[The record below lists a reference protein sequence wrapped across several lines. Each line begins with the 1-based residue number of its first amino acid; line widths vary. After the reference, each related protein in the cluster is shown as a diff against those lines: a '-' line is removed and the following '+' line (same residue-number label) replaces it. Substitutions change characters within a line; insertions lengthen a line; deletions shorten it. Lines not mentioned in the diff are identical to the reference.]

1 MTSTSLTRVLRSS
14 KQLASPGQRCAWL
27 RLPGALLLGVLLLAV
42 GCQKDPSS
50 IGVGL
55 PSGQTNT
62 GAYLI
67 DTLTIRASTV
77 LRDSVVTSGSDYLL
91 VGRYAD
97 PLFGTLTAKSFFRL
111 TGAFQP
117 DPAFVYDSLTLV
129 LKPDAYRYGD
139 TTKTQALFEVH
150 RLVDQLSD
158 INPLFAAPRL
168 TPVNYDSTTLLNK
181 GGVAPKLRA
190 RPRAAA
196 LRLPLSDAFGQDL
209 LAKAQAGKLATQDD
223 FTAYLPGLALTAAAT
238 DNAAIVRMS
247 VSAAESALILYYHDP
262 TNPTVVLSTS
272 FNPTAR
278 HFYQLKANRSTA
290 GVPNLPRKAS
300 LQTVSST
307 LTGEQTFVEGVL
319 GLQTLL
325 EFPYLT
331 DVQLFGQNITVTS
344 ATALTAIVPS
354 SSLTPFVPAPPNLI
368 LNYTDGANH
377 PQGVYYAGQGGGP
390 QQPPIGIPYLS
401 GISAQTN
408 LEQGI
413 YSWPMADYCQNV
425 INRRIPNTGLLLSSI
440 TPTLP
445 NRVVLGGPRNR
456 ENKLT
461 LRLYFITAD

>member
-1 MTSTSLTRVLRSS
+1 MISTSLTRVLRSN
-14 KQLASPGQRCAWL
+14 KLLASPGRRRAWL
-27 RLPGALLLGVLLLAV
+27 CLPGALLGLALLAA

-62 GAYLI
+62 GAYLV

-77 LRDSVVTSGSDYLL
+77 LRDSVVTSDPDYLL

-97 PLFGTLTAKSFFRL
+97 PLLGTLTAKSFFRL
-111 TGAFQP
+111 TGGFQP
-117 DPAFVYDSLTLV
+117 DPTFVYDSLTLV

-158 INPLFAAPRL
+158 VKPLFAAPRL

-181 GGVAPKLRA
+181 GGVAPVRRT
-190 RPRAAA
+190 RPNATA
-196 LRLPLSDAFGQDL
+196 LRLPLSDAFGRDL
-209 LAKAQAGKLATQDD
+209 LTRAQAGRLATQDD

-238 DNAAIVRMS
+238 DNAAIVRLS
-247 VSAAESALILYYHDP
+247 VSAAGSALMLYYHDP
-262 TNPTVVLSTS
+262 NNPTVALSSS

-290 GVPNLPRKAS
+290 GVPNLPRRAS
-300 LQTVSST
+300 LQTVSSA

-331 DVQLFGQNITVTS
+331 DVQQFGQNITVTS

-354 SSLTPFVPAPPNLI
+354 NSITPFVPAPPNLI
-368 LNYTDGANH
+368 LSYTDGANH
-377 PQGVYYAGQGGGP
+377 PQGIYYAGQGGGP
-390 QQPPIGIPYLS
+390 NQPPVGIPYLA

-408 LEQGI
+408 LEQGV

-425 INRRIPNTGLLLSSI
+425 INRRIQNTGLLLSSA

-445 NRVVLGGPRNR
+445 NRVVLGGPRNQQ
-456 ENKLT
+456 NKLT
-461 LRLYFITAD
+461 LRLYFITAE